1 MKYTAVIHI
10 PLLMDVE
17 IQADTFADAVR
28 QAKNCIIE
36 EQGLVIQPPRGERQ
50 WVAFETNPIKVID
63 IAAEGDHV
71 QWPLEPNPYMLCPKC
86 QASHHTDEPHT
97 CKEGDPQ

>member
-1 MKYTAVIHI
+1 MKYTATIRVS
-10 PLLMDVE
+10 LLMDVA

-28 QAKNCIIE
+28 QAKNVILSDS
-36 EQGLVIQPPRGERQ
+36 GLVIQPPRGETQ
-50 WVAFETNPIKVID
+50 WAAFDTDPIKVLD

-71 QWPLEPNPYMLCPKC
+71 QWPLEPNPYTLCPKC

-97 CKEGDPQ
+97 CKEGRTQ